1 MLEASSSFKKDNE
14 IDLINFLLTLWYG
27 KWTIIIF
34 FIASLLF
41 AIVIS
46 FNQQKLFVFSTP
58 IQKGKL
64 STFIDYSIVN
74 EVLDSNNIRYSISN
88 DTIFE
93 TFIIEFND
101 YEEMAWALN
110 KDEYVNETFKGLD
123 ERQKEEQIIKYAS
136 KFKLNYPK
144 YQEQLPVYDRDWS
157 MTFKWNNLNSGKHL
171 FNEALMFTLDNVKNE
186 IMSIINKLNESKK
199 IQNETEIA
207 YLTKSLDIIIDN
219 QIDKDNKNIVY
230 LSEQSSIAKE
240 IEKEKKVL
248 NELGGTRSEPFYERG
263 YKAIDKEILIIKE
276 RSAEDS
282 ALMAEGY
289 IATQERINLLKNDL
303 SSLKLSKALNLL
315 EDADPKN
322 WISYN
327 FINVQSRLD
336 NKTWFIFV
344 LSSVVGFIFGSIY
357 VLFAS
362 ILSKREDLLTDK

>member
-136 KFKLNYPK
+136 KFK
-144 YQEQLPVYDRDWS
+144 QMFRDC
-157 MTFKWNNLNSGKHL
+157 L
-171 FNEALMFTLDNVKNE
+171 
-186 IMSIINKLNESKK
+186 
-199 IQNETEIA
+199 
-207 YLTKSLDIIIDN
+207 
-219 QIDKDNKNIVY
+219 
-230 LSEQSSIAKE
+230 
-240 IEKEKKVL
+240 
-248 NELGGTRSEPFYERG
+248 
-263 YKAIDKEILIIKE
+263 
-276 RSAEDS
+276 
-282 ALMAEGY
+282 
-289 IATQERINLLKNDL
+289 
-303 SSLKLSKALNLL
+303 
-315 EDADPKN
+315 
-322 WISYN
+322 
-327 FINVQSRLD
+327 
-336 NKTWFIFV
+336 
-344 LSSVVGFIFGSIY
+344 
-357 VLFAS
+357 
-362 ILSKREDLLTDK
+362 